1 MAKTH
6 PDGKKNNHPDGKKN
20 NHPDGKKTTTRMAN
34 YS

>member
-20 NHPDGKKTTTRMAN
+20 NHPDGKLFLIPN
-34 YS
+34 S